1 MEQVFFSGV
10 YYQDPEFEGMPQT
23 DIATGVK

>member
-1 MEQVFFSGV
+1 MEQVFFPGV
-10 YYQDPEFEGMPQT
+10 YYQDAEFEGMPQT